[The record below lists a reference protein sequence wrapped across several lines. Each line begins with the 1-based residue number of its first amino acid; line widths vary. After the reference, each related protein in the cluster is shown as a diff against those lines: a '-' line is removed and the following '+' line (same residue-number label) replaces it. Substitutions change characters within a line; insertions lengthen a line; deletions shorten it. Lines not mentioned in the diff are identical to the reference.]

1 MEKKKTNNSKYN
13 IFYGIV
19 LAILLFGLL
28 NLGVYVF
35 YPSPEYEDYCTYDKI
50 GVTSVTNI
58 ESCELNKGVWNNS
71 SSSPYCDYTQCSNDY
86 QESLNSYNMK
96 AFYIY
101 VILGAL
107 LSILGL
113 FITNNIFQITI
124 FSSGTAF
131 LIEGI
136 IRNINNKIPAFIAA
150 TIAFILISIVIYRKT
165 KRK

>member
-1 MEKKKTNNSKYN
+1 MAKKKTNNSGFD

-35 YPSPEYEDYCTYDKI
+35 YPSPEYTNYCTYDKI
-50 GVTSVTNI
+50 GATNI
-58 ESCELNKGVWNNS
+58 ESCELNNGIWNNS
-71 SSSPYCDYTQCSNDY
+71 SSSPYCDYTQCSNEY
-86 QESLNSYNMK
+86 QESLDSYNMK

-107 LSILGL
+107 LAIIGL

-150 TIAFILISIVIYRKT
+150 AVAFILISIIIYRKT